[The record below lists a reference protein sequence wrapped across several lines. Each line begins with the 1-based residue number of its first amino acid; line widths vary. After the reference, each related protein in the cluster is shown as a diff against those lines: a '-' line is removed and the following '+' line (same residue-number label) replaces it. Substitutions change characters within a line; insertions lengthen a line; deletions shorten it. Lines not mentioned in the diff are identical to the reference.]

1 MARESRYKNIEELQ
15 KKRTSLVA
23 ELKEQGMFPGM
34 KANLTKLYTSSGHFI
49 FELLQNAEDVFA
61 TTVTFKLEH
70 DKLIFEHNGTRSFDM
85 KDIDSITNYGDST
98 KVYEEGNSIGKFGIG
113 FKSVF
118 EYTAAPEIH
127 STDYDFCIEE
137 LFIPRVIPSLNN
149 YDTSKTIII
158 LPFNGQKDAKT
169 CFLEIKD
176 SFEKLKAT
184 VLLFLRNISEINCIY
199 ETTQI
204 KINRLD
210 SYSEDN
216 CPQKICRLQRI
227 VTDNKEIKK
236 ETTPLYYKR
245 FFKEISFVD
254 ENQETKKITIA
265 IAFKIVCTKD
275 DKKWKIQPLYDNETK
290 KPKGRIYAFFP
301 CDSEQRRFCFHIHAP
316 FALKPDREKLREDP
330 SNNKIIEEIG
340 TLLCESMKE
349 LKTEGLVDLDLY
361 KTLPNENDDTD
372 LDKYLII
379 RSKIENFFLNNPYI
393 LMANGS
399 YQEPRNKYI
408 GLRNIQE
415 LISDKDL
422 EIVTESEKQ
431 NVFWVKNPMR
441 NHRDYNFLISL
452 KVCEYNLADYLRMLI
467 IYQKQSKQLY
477 EQYITSLEERGPE
490 WFAKFYSLMYSSWS
504 SIIDQC
510 ELAEIRAL
518 KLCYCDDDKLHPFDE
533 CYLSCEIKD
542 LEGYTINCVNPACF
556 RKSYPEANISSFL
569 SNYLDVQEFD
579 ESDLVADLCQ
589 KFDKSQDKK
598 IDFIKI
604 LFEFYQKDNSV
615 IDIYKQYK
623 ILMSD
628 KGKWAIPENFYIP
641 EEINT
646 RVKNLS
652 IYFDFYNTKTQG
664 PVSKLS
670 PEYKTLFNDDEELK
684 KFVSFLIKLGCDSNI
699 PVYNAD
705 VGDNPNWDDIADDFP
720 DGAFASG
727 NRYETNKDYKIKYFD
742 EFLRRPAN
750 EAVFELLITA
760 LINYGTD
767 FIKCIYRPAQKY
779 QPKKYA
785 SQITCSLK
793 SAKWFIQ
800 EDGGKTYF
808 VKPEDANKSKIPSQY
823 KELVSSFPLD
833 YWLREM
839 NFGVQE
845 EIKNEQ
851 YEKEN
856 DIISSVVGLN
866 DNSIGILR
874 QFNKSDLSSEVK
886 EEILNNINQYLQ
898 SCLSESMYRDNDFD
912 INRLNEKS
920 EDAYNNANDM
930 EYEDRKRSVRII
942 DPEKALAEPFLR
954 QVCVNEDG
962 NILCQVCR
970 NRLPF
975 MKPDGQEYFE
985 KIQLFPKSLI
995 KKELRVNYIACCPVC
1010 SAKMKVYYS
1019 HNVEAQKTLFKQI
1032 SYSQESIVTFPVQL
1046 DKDADITFA
1055 NEHIARL
1062 RKMIELSQKK

>member
-1 MARESRYKNIEELQ
+1 MSKECKYKTIEELQ
-15 KKRTSLVA
+15 LRRSSWVTDT
-23 ELKEQGMFPGM
+23 KEQNMFDGI
-34 KANLTKLYTSSGHFI
+34 KDTLTKLYTSSGHFI
-49 FELLQNAEDVFA
+49 FELLQNAEDVSA
-61 TTVTFKLEH
+61 TSVTFKLEH
-70 DKLIFEHNGTRSFDM
+70 DKLIFEHNGERPFDM
-85 KDIDSITNYGDST
+85 NDIDSITNIGDST
-98 KVYEEGNSIGKFGIG
+98 KKDNGNSIGKFGIG

-118 EYTAAPEIH
+118 EYTNSPEIH
-127 STDYDFCIEE
+127 STNYHFCIED
-137 LFIPRVIPSLNN
+137 LFIPRVIKPLED
-149 YDTSKTIII
+149 YDKTKTIII
-158 LPFNGQKDAKT
+158 LPFNGPKKSND
-169 CFLEIKD
+169 CYSEIKE
-176 SFEKLKAT
+176 SLENLRAT
-184 VLLFLRNISEINCIY
+184 VLLFLRNIVEINCIY
-199 ETTQI
+199 ETR
-204 KINRLD
+204 KITITRED
-210 SYSEDN
+210 SYKDN
-216 CPQKICRLQRI
+216 SCPDNVCRIQRI
-227 VTDNKEIKK
+227 ISNNNEVEK
-236 ETTPLYYKR
+236 ETNPLFYKR
-245 FFKEISFVD
+245 FFKLVSVLD
-254 ENQETKKITIA
+254 EKGEQKDITIA
-265 IAFKIVCTKD
+265 IAFKMVCNKED
-275 DKKWKIQPLYDNETK
+275 NQWKISPIYK
-290 KPKGRIYAFFP
+290 KDTTIPAGRIFAYFP
-301 CDSEQRRFCFHIHAP
+301 CKAEEKKFCFHIHAP
-316 FALKPDREKLREDP
+316 FALTVDREKLRED
-330 SNNKIIEEIG
+330 SANTKVIEEIG
-340 TLLCESMKE
+340 TLVCESMKE
-349 LKTEGLVDLDLY
+349 LKKDNLVNLELY
-361 KTLPNENDDTD
+361 KTLPNEKDDND
-372 LDKYLII
+372 LGKYLII

-441 NHRDYNFLISL
+441 NHRDYNFLILL

-490 WFAKFYSLMYSSWS
+490 WFAKFYSLMYFSWS
-504 SIIDQC
+504 SIKDQC
-510 ELAEIRAL
+510 ELAELRAL
-518 KLCYCDDDKLHPFDE
+518 KLCFCDDDKLHPFDE

-556 RKSYPEANISSFL
+556 RKSYSEANISSFL
-569 SNYLDVQEFD
+569 SNYLYVQEFD

-598 IDFIKI
+598 IDFIKL

-615 IDIYKQYK
+615 IDVYKRYK
-623 ILMSD
+623 ILMSEN
-628 KGKWAIPENFYIP
+628 GKWSIPENFYIP

-808 VKPEDANKSKIPSQY
+808 VKPEDANKSKIPSKY

-845 EIKNEQ
+845 EIKIEQ

-920 EDAYNNANDM
+920 EEAYNNANDM
-930 EYEDRKRSVRII
+930 EYEVRKRSVRII

-962 NILCQVCR
+962 EILCQICR
-970 NRLPF
+970 NHLPF
-975 MKPDGQEYFE
+975 KKPDGQEYFE

-995 KKELRVNYIACCPVC
+995 KKELKVNYIACCPVC
-1010 SAKMKVYYS
+1010 SAKMKVFYS
-1019 HNVEAQKTLFKQI
+1019 HNPEAQKTLFKQI

-1055 NEHIARL
+1055 NEHIAIL
-1062 RKMIELSQKK
+1062 RKMIELSQKE